1 MARVAFLA
9 TCFLLLLATSLAQPG
24 GPRGFGGPGGMPGGM
39 PGGGRGAMG
48 GSSGNG
54 GSNGGPPQGGLPP
67 PRPAGPPLNL
77 TAVGNLT
84 AEVGARL
91 PNCSADK
98 TVLDAHV
105 HVSIF
110 KNATGNF
117 NIVYEALFASAGSS
131 AVSPP
136 DSLAIVQGA
145 ACDAAAPALLTLP
158 AAAADWEVRDGWW
171 YLHASARLDGFIEDA
186 NVAAVD
192 SLLAAAPNASLP
204 APPNQ
209 QQQQQGGGQQQ
220 QGTGAGSASAGR
232 LAQRFAQ
239 RARKQLGGK
248 LGGSAGG
255 QQQGGQQQRGPQQ
268 GGPQG
273 TFGMGAG
280 GANSTVAGYAVLAS
294 NSAAG
299 VTWGAV
305 LMGAKIVAP
314 AAAV

>member
-171 YLHASARLDGFIEDA
+171 YLNASARLDGFIEDA
-186 NVAAVD
+186 NSAAVD
-192 SLLAAAPNASLP
+192 TLLAAAPNASLP
-204 APPNQ
+204 APPSQ
-209 QQQQQGGGQQQ
+209 QQQQQGGGNV
-220 QGTGAGSASAGR
+220 GAGAQRAG

-239 RARKQLGGK
+239 KARQQGGK
-248 LGGSAGG
+248 LRG
-255 QQQGGQQQRGPQQ
+255 QQGGPQQGAPQQ
-268 GGPQG
+268 GGPAG
-273 TFGMGAG
+273 APFGV
-280 GANSTVAGYAVLAS
+280 NSTVTGYAVLAS
-294 NSAAG
+294 NSESG
-299 VTWGAV
+299 VTWGAA
-305 LMGAKIVAP
+305 LMGMKVVAP
-314 AAAV
+314 AAAA